1 MRIEG
6 RMFSGKPLNIVG
18 QFPVGTLLASSFA
31 VACCLGIPPLAE
43 AADATQLK
51 NWHQWR
57 GPDANGVSRT
67 ANPPVEWSEKKNIR
81 WKVPIER
88 GGSSTPIIWEKRV
101 FVLAAVNTGIV
112 DSLLPK
118 PEDQPKRVFGITH
131 PNTEYKFV
139 VLCLDRDTGKELWR
153 QTATQRVPHEGHHGD
168 NNFASGSPTTDGQR
182 LYCWFGSA
190 GLFCYDLG
198 GKFLWKRDL
207 GKADVGSS
215 LGEGCSPVVHGG
227 KIVIVRDHRR
237 QSTIE
242 VLDSKTGKTLWK
254 ANREE
259 GNAWATP
266 IVVKRGGR
274 TQVITAASKLVRS
287 YDLENGTILW
297 QCSGLTGNVTPCPIV
312 DGDVVFCMSGYKG
325 CAVMALPLSAR
336 GDISGTDQVIW
347 VKRQGTPYVP
357 SPVLYDGLLF
367 FNQSNQAIW
376 SCLDSKT
383 GKAVM
388 RRTRLPG
395 LSNIYSSPVGAA
407 GRIYVTGRNGTTL
420 VLKRSRQLNVLATN
434 RLDERIDAS
443 PALAGTKLFLRGS
456 RSLYC
461 IEDNSIPTA
470 STSLYRGKRP

>member
-1 MRIEG
+1 
-6 RMFSGKPLNIVG
+6 MFSGKPLNIVG

-347 VKRQGTPYVP
+347 
-357 SPVLYDGLLF
+357 
-367 FNQSNQAIW
+367 

-456 RSLYC
+456 QSLYC